1 MQEPFEPTR
10 FDLIESD
17 EVHITD
23 HQFGHNQR
31 GELDVR
37 IESSDRGKRFSS
49 QIIVRGQ
56 PGPVRKEVYVID
68 CYILREK
75 ATGRYWFLDLNS
87 AGFWLHNDSF
97 FGAQNFA
104 GAASRKIQAWLTQAV
119 RLPV

>member
-1 MQEPFEPTR
+1 MNEPFESAR
-10 FDLIESD
+10 FDLIELD
-17 EVHITD
+17 EVHIAN

-31 GELDVR
+31 GELHVR
-37 IESSDRGKRFSS
+37 IESSDRGKRFAS

-56 PGPVRKEVYVID
+56 PGPVRKEVYVTD

-75 ATGRYWFLDLNS
+75 ATGHYWFLDLNR

-97 FGAQNFA
+97 FGAQNFT
-104 GAASRKIQAWLTQAV
+104 GDASAKIQAWLDRAA